1 MSPTATRILGLL
13 AVAFGAAALGHGSG
27 WSTAGALRAGQGL
40 LGAVAW
46 GGAAVGIGGALLG
59 RARLAEAFCLGW
71 VTLGTVAL
79 PLFGV
84 AGVSPEVCAV
94 LLVLGWAGWI
104 RRPTID
110 WNPPPAVVVLGICG
124 VLALG
129 LLDALAPPVDTD
141 EIYQHLALP
150 QQMLL
155 HGDLL
160 GGWLHPDGSRPL
172 PLHLVWTGALALGG
186 EAAPKLLHLGLV
198 ALLLC
203 SVWELGVKHLGKA
216 AAGLALLVLVGS
228 YTFLR
233 ELGLAYNNLPAALAC
248 LLAMGAVREDKPLRV
263 GLFSGAA
270 LAFKYTAGPVVA
282 GVFLAWVVARRRLDR
297 PVVMAGVLALAW
309 LAPWWIRNV
318 AGGLHPLFPYMGW
331 PTDLGFMASEKYGM
345 GRAPLDFFLLP
356 WNLTVHAETD
366 SFRFLGR
373 VNPVGLACLPA
384 ALWVGVRSRS
394 PWGIASAV
402 LFAGWSAGPQW
413 LRHLLPGAPILAL
426 ALGEG
431 FAVLPG
437 WGRMALV
444 GAWVLGLP
452 GNLGPWLGSLQERAG
467 ASFHP
472 ERQEAVLR
480 GVDGYRAA
488 AWVAQEAPA
497 DARVAMLF
505 SSAGYYVGRPAWLGS
520 VEDHI
525 PTRHWL
531 RIHGEES
538 LHQLS
543 ALGVTHLLV
552 SHVGFIHKA
561 YPHLSKEEFALTY
574 TAPEALLSDLL
585 LSDAVLVFQ
594 DGRHSVWRLEP

>member
-1 MSPTATRILGLL
+1 MSRTASRFLGLL
-13 AVAFGAAALGHGSG
+13 AVALGAVALWQGAG

-40 LGAVAW
+40 LWAVVW
-46 GGAAVGIGGALLG
+46 GGAAAGIGGALLG
-59 RARLAEAFCLGW
+59 RASMAEAFCLGM

-84 AGVSPEVCAV
+84 VGVSSTVCVV
-94 LLVLGWAGWI
+94 LLVLGGAGWM

-110 WNPPPAVVVLGICG
+110 WSPPPAAVLLGICG

-129 LLDALAPPVDTD
+129 LVDALAPPVDTD

-172 PLHLVWTGALALGG
+172 PLHAVYTGVLALGG
-186 EAAPKLLHLGLV
+186 EAAPKLLHLCLAG
-198 ALLLC
+198 LLLC
-203 SVWELGVKHLGKA
+203 SVWELGERFFGRA
-216 AAGLALLVLVGS
+216 AASMALLALVGS

-233 ELGLAYNNLPAALAC
+233 ELGLAYNNLPAALGC
-248 LLAMGAVREDKPLRV
+248 LLAMGAMQEDKPGRV

-270 LAFKYTAGPVVA
+270 LAFKYTAGPVVV
-282 GVFLAWVVARRRLDR
+282 GIFLAWIVARRRLDR
-297 PVVMAGVLALAW
+297 PVVLAGLLALAW
-309 LAPWWIRNV
+309 LAPWWIRNLV
-318 AGGLHPLFPYMGW
+318 GGLHPLFPYVGW
-331 PTDLGFMASEKYGM
+331 PSELGFMAPEKYGM
-345 GRAPLDFFLLP
+345 GRGPLDFLLLP
-356 WNLTVHAETD
+356 WNLTVHAQTD

-373 VNPVGLACLPA
+373 VNPLGLACLPP
-384 ALWVGVRSRS
+384 ALWVGIRGRS
-394 PWGIASAV
+394 PWGIASVV
-402 LFAGWSAGPQW
+402 LFAGWAAGPQW

-426 ALGEG
+426 ALGGG
-431 FAVLPG
+431 FAALPG

-444 GAWVLGLP
+444 GGWVLGLP
-452 GNLGPWLGSLQERAG
+452 SNLGPWLEGLQSRAG
-467 ASFHP
+467 AAFYP
-472 ERQEAVLR
+472 EEREAVLQD
-480 GVDGYRAA
+480 VDGFRAA
-488 AWVAQEAPA
+488 DWVAQHAPV

-531 RIHGEES
+531 RIHGEDS
-538 LHQLS
+538 LHELS

-552 SHVGFIHKA
+552 SHVGFVHKA
-561 YPHLSKEEFALTY
+561 YPHLSKEEFERSY

-585 LSDAVLVFQ
+585 LADGVLVFQ
-594 DGRHSVWRLEP
+594 DGRHSVWRLAP